1 MSIPTIGVVV
11 FPGPNCDRDAE
22 AAWTEL
28 GFGNVKMLWH
38 QDTDLTGIDAI
49 IVPGG
54 FSYGDALRAGAVAA
68 MSPVMDA
75 VADFAADGGPVA
87 GICNGFQIL
96 CEAGLLPGAL
106 TRNSG
111 LTFVCK
117 PTVLKV
123 CTDDSPFLFEYE
135 VGGNVIIP
143 IAHGEG
149 RYVCSPETLAEL
161 EENDLIAFRYA
172 ENPNGSLGDIA
183 GIIGGPDRNVL
194 GMMPHPER
202 AVSEAL
208 GSTGG
213 IPFFVSL
220 AGAIQQT
227 LNEVTVG

>member
-1 MSIPTIGVVV
+1 
-11 FPGPNCDRDAE
+11 
-22 AAWTEL
+22 
-28 GFGNVKMLWH
+28 
-38 QDTDLTGIDAI
+38 
-49 IVPGG
+49 
-54 FSYGDALRAGAVAA
+54 
-68 MSPVMDA
+68 
-75 VADFAADGGPVA
+75 
-87 GICNGFQIL
+87 
-96 CEAGLLPGAL
+96 
-106 TRNSG
+106 
-111 LTFVCK
+111 
-117 PTVLKV
+117 VLKV

-149 RYVCSPETLAEL
+149 RYVCSPETLTEL